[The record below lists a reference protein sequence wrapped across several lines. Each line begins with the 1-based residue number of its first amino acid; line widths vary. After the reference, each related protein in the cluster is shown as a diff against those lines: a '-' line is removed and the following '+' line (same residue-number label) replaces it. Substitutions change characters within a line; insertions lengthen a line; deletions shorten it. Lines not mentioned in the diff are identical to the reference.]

1 MSNQVADNP
10 ITTIDWPVFI
20 LSGGFLL
27 LFVAT
32 ALFDLSFLSGVVNS
46 AFGGATKLFGA
57 YWQVLML
64 LTFIIALG
72 VAASDSGRARLGNL
86 SAPDIS
92 TYKWV
97 AIIMCTLLAGGGVF
111 WAAAEPMAHFIASPP
126 LFGVESAS
134 PAAVYPA
141 LAQSYMHW
149 GFLAWSVLGSL
160 TAIIFMYLHYDKGLP
175 LKPRILLY
183 PVFGEVVLHGWLGAL
198 IDAACVVAVVSGTVG
213 PIGFLGLQVSF
224 GLSELFGISDSYSTQ
239 LTIILG
245 LILIYTISAVS
256 GVTRG
261 IQILSSFNIGLS
273 ILLMIFILLAGPTAF
288 IFDSFIQSVGLLIT
302 EFIPMASYRADTGWV
317 NGWTVFFWGWFIGY
331 GPLMAMFIARISR
344 GRTIRQLIVTLSLIA
359 PFVTYFWFTI
369 VGGSG
374 IAAELASPGVISAPY
389 AESGMPAA
397 LLAITQQ
404 LPWGFLISVLFLVLT
419 TIFVATT
426 GDSMTYTVSM
436 VMTGTD
442 NPPTA
447 LRVFW
452 GIMMGVLAAILIS
465 IGSGGVSA
473 LQSFI
478 VVTAVPVS
486 LILMPSLWNA
496 PKIAKN
502 MAVEQGLK

>member
-261 IQILSSFNIGLS
+261 IQILSSFNLGLS

-359 PFVTYFWFTI
+359 PLMTYFWFTI

>member
-359 PFVTYFWFTI
+359 PLMTYFWFTI

>member
-288 IFDSFIQSVGLLIT
+288 IFDSFIQSVGVLIT

>member
-1 MSNQVADNP
+1 MSHQVTGNP
-10 ITTIDWPVFI
+10 TAAIDWPVFV

-27 LFVAT
+27 LFVLT
-32 ALFDLSFLSGVVNS
+32 ALFDLEFLSATVNQ
-46 AFGGATKLFGA
+46 AFGGATALFGA

-64 LTFIIALG
+64 LTFVVALG
-72 VAASDSGRARLGNL
+72 VAVSGSGRARLGNL

-92 TYKWV
+92 TFKWV

-149 GFLAWSVLGSL
+149 GFLAWSILGSL
-160 TAIIFMYLHYDKGLP
+160 TAIVFMYLHYDKGLP

-198 IDAACVVAVVSGTVG
+198 VDAACVVAVISGTVG

-224 GLSELFGISDSYSTQ
+224 GLSELFGISNNYSTQ
-239 LTIILG
+239 LAIILG
-245 LILIYTISAVS
+245 LIVIYTVSAVS

-261 IQILSSFNIGLS
+261 IQILSSFNIILAIGLMS
-273 ILLMIFILLAGPTAF
+273 FILIVGPTAF
-288 IFDSFIQSVGLLIT
+288 IFDSFIQSVGLLIS
-302 EFIPMASYRADTGWV
+302 EFIPMASYRADVGWV

-344 GRTIRQLIVTLSLIA
+344 GRSIRQLIVTLSLIA
-359 PFVTYFWFTI
+359 PLVTYFWFTI
-369 VGGSG
+369 VGGTG
-374 IAAELASPGVISAPY
+374 IAFELSNAGVISGPY

-397 LLAITQQ
+397 LMAITQQ

-496 PKIAKN
+496 PKMARQ
-502 MAVEQGLK
+502 MAVEQGLN

>member
-1 MSNQVADNP
+1 
-10 ITTIDWPVFI
+10 

-27 LFVAT
+27 LFVLT
-32 ALFDLSFLSGVVNS
+32 ALFDLEFLSATVNQ
-46 AFGGATKLFGA
+46 AFGGATALFGA

-64 LTFIIALG
+64 LTFVVALG
-72 VAASDSGRARLGNL
+72 VAVSGSGRARLGNL

-92 TYKWV
+92 TFKWV

-149 GFLAWSVLGSL
+149 GFLSWSILGSL
-160 TAIIFMYLHYDKGLP
+160 TAIVFMYLHYDKGLP

-198 IDAACVVAVVSGTVG
+198 VDAACVVAVISGTVG

-224 GLSELFGISDSYSTQ
+224 GLSELFGISNNYSTQ
-239 LTIILG
+239 LAIILG
-245 LILIYTISAVS
+245 LIVIYTVSAVS

-261 IQILSSFNIGLS
+261 IQILSSFNIILAIGLMS
-273 ILLMIFILLAGPTAF
+273 FILIVGPTAF
-288 IFDSFIQSVGLLIT
+288 IFDSFIQSVGLLIS
-302 EFIPMASYRADTGWV
+302 EFIPMASYRADVGWV

-344 GRTIRQLIVTLSLIA
+344 GRSIRQLIVTLSLIA
-359 PFVTYFWFTI
+359 PLVTYFWFTI
-369 VGGSG
+369 VGGTG
-374 IAAELASPGVISAPY
+374 IAFELSNAGVISGPY

-397 LLAITQQ
+397 LMAITQQ

-496 PKIAKN
+496 PKMARQ
-502 MAVEQGLK
+502 MAVEQGLN